1 MSTRTLFLS
10 RLLGLYFLLIA
21 LSMVT
26 HKQVTI
32 DMVVALVHNAP
43 LLFFMGIVI
52 VAAGLAIVLAHN
64 IWSGG
69 ALPITITILGWLALL
84 KGLFFLFLPPA
95 AASASTSSP
104 STTPNIFTSTLLL
117 PSFSAPTSPTPAS
130 SERRARGSSALLRHP
145 TSNSRFLP
153 HTILSVLVTS
163 LA

>member
-1 MSTRTLFLS
+1 MSTRTIFLS

-69 ALPITITILGWLALL
+69 ALPIIVTILGWLALL
-84 KGLFFLFLPPA
+84 KGLFFLFPPPA
-95 AASASTSSP
+95 AADLYLGTLHYAQYFYFYASFTLVLGAYLTYSGFKR
-104 STTPNIFTSTLLL
+104 TP
-117 PSFSAPTSPTPAS
+117 
-130 SERRARGSSALLRHP
+130 R
-145 TSNSRFLP
+145 
-153 HTILSVLVTS
+153 
-163 LA
+163 

>member
-1 MSTRTLFLS
+1 MSTRTIFLS

-52 VAAGLAIVLAHN
+52 VAAGLAIVLTHN

-69 ALPITITILGWLALL
+69 ALPITVTILGWLALL

-95 AASASTSSP
+95 AASD
-104 STTPNIFTSTLLL
+104 FY
-117 PSFSAPTSPTPAS
+117 
-130 SERRARGSSALLRHP
+130 
-145 TSNSRFLP
+145 
-153 HTILSVLVTS
+153 LVTLHYAQYFYFYAS
-163 LA
+163 FTLVLGAYLTYSGFASISRIPRS